1 MIDRFRIAL
10 RDLPS
15 KNALRKLVDVVIISP
30 PENSENGVRIEVR
43 GYLSRLYRGGLFP
56 QRSYQGGGRVI
67 AEEES
72 NPRHADLNSLLFNVS
87 PARVL
92 GSYSAPVPQE

>member
-1 MIDRFRIAL
+1 MECESRFEGTCLAFI
-10 RDLPS
+10 
-15 KNALRKLVDVVIISP
+15 
-30 PENSENGVRIEVR
+30 G
-43 GYLSRLYRGGLFP
+43 GGLFP
-56 QRSYQGGGRVI
+56 QRSYQGGKVI

-72 NPRHADLNSLLFNVS
+72 NPRHADLNSLLLNVS